1 MSTYQWRRFETAL
14 TIGATGA
21 SADLMMTL
29 HPGETI
35 RRVILGL
42 DYGIFDSTNEYT
54 DLGTF
59 CALGL
64 QLGSSAISAPH
75 EPVTDWAS
83 TADRWYY
90 LEQMIFEVVNAQV
103 VAGVTSYIARNN
115 ATTRAIDT
123 RNNQKN
129 STAAD
134 EHLWLTTQVPSQVYT
149 TGSLFGSGSTQVL
162 VEVP

>member
-1 MSTYQWRRFETAL
+1 MSTYEWRRFDTAL

-29 HPGETI
+29 HAGETI
-35 RRVILGL
+35 RRVISGL
-42 DYGIFDSTNEYT
+42 DYIIFDTTNEYT

-59 CALGL
+59 CAFGL

-103 VAGVTSYIARNN
+103 VAGVVSYIARNGP
-115 ATTRAIDT
+115 TTKAIDT

-129 STAAD
+129 STAGD
-134 EHLWLTTQVPSQVYT
+134 LHLWQIGRASCRERVICTIV
-149 TGSLFGSGSTQVL
+149 
-162 VEVP
+162 

>member
-1 MSTYQWRRFETAL
+1 M

-42 DYGIFDSTNEYT
+42 DYTIGDTTNEYT
-54 DLGTF
+54 DLGEF

-64 QLGSSAISAPH
+64 QLGSSAVSAPH
-75 EPVTDWAS
+75 EPLTDWAS

-90 LEQMIFEVVNAQV
+90 LDQLIFEVVNAQN
-103 VAGVTSYIARNN
+103 VAAPSATSPG
-115 ATTRAIDT
+115 TTSPTVRTLRAWPDAKRRT
-123 RNNQKN
+123 
-129 STAAD
+129 
-134 EHLWLTTQVPSQVYT
+134 
-149 TGSLFGSGSTQVL
+149 
-162 VEVP
+162 

>member
-1 MSTYQWRRFETAL
+1 VSTYDWRRFNTTL
-14 TIGATGA
+14 TIGGTGA

-42 DYGIFDSTNEYT
+42 DYTIGDTTNEYT
-54 DLGTF
+54 DLGEF

-64 QLGSSAISAPH
+64 QLGSSAVSAPH
-75 EPVTDWAS
+75 EPLTDWAS

-90 LEQMIFEVVNAQV
+90 LDQLIFEVVNAQN
-103 VAGVTSYIARNN
+103 VAGTISYIARND
-115 ATTRAIDT
+115 ALSRKIDT
-123 RNNQKN
+123 RQAERN

-134 EHLWLTTQVPSQVYT
+134 LHLWFTTQVPSTVYT
-149 TGSLFGSGSTQVL
+149 TGALFGCASTQVL
-162 VEVP
+162 VQVP